1 MDIDMSGMHYV
12 MGLGSRLSRPAT
24 AVSHSFTDE
33 GVEDFFLNP
42 LLCEKDHKN
51 KKLFF
56 SNTNSFLKSEC

>member
-33 GVEDFFLNP
+33 GVEDFFLTP
-42 LLCEKDHKN
+42 YSVKRIIRIKN
-51 KKLFF
+51 YFF
-56 SNTNSFLKSEC
+56 LTQTVF

>member
-33 GVEDFFLNP
+33 GVEDFFFKPPTL
-42 LLCEKDHKN
+42 
-51 KKLFF
+51 
-56 SNTNSFLKSEC
+56 

>member
-56 SNTNSFLKSEC
+56 F